1 MSEVV
6 VLTQLARK
14 LNLKFRLLV
23 PPSISGVLVI
33 RIGIFIPIPTLMIVF
48 TLLLIPS
55 GLLVSLLVR
64 RLYRKHTRHLGALRQ
79 SRGLSQSR
87 LVDR

>member
-6 VLTQLARK
+6 ILTQLATNF
-14 LNLKFRLLV
+14 NLTFRPLV
-23 PPSISGVLVI
+23 LPNISGILVI

-55 GLLVSLLVR
+55 RLLVTLLVR
-64 RLYRKHTRHLGALRQ
+64 
-79 SRGLSQSR
+79 
-87 LVDR
+87 

>member
-6 VLTQLARK
+6 ILTQFARK
-14 LNLKFRLLV
+14 LNLTFRLLV

-33 RIGIFIPIPTLMIVF
+33 RVGNFIPIPILTIVF

-55 GLLVSLLVR
+55 RLLVTLLVR
-64 RLYRKHTRHLGALRQ
+64 RLHRKHTRRLGGLRR
-79 SRGLSQSR
+79 SPSLS
-87 LVDR
+87 